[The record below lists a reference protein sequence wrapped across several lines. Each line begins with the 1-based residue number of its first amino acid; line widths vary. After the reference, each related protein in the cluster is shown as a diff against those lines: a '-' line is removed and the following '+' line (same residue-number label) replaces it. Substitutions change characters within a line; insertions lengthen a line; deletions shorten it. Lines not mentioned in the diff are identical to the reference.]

1 MSKLE
6 RWLTL
11 VANLS
16 VVAGIV
22 FLAAEMRQNTA
33 AIQAQTRDG
42 ITAKQMEYLSWR
54 ATSPEL
60 ATVLHKVDS
69 IGWGSLSGPE
79 SHQWRGHVAAQ
90 FREWE
95 NSQYQYEQGL
105 FNEEDYVARRERW
118 RAVLTDRPPS
128 ASWREFWEVARSDFA
143 PSFRA
148 EIDRI
153 VAEVEQAQ

>member
-33 AIQAQTRDG
+33 AIQAQTRDSV
-42 ITAKQMEYLSWR
+42 TEKQMTFAGW
-54 ATSPEL
+54 
-60 ATVLHKVDS
+60 
-69 IGWGSLSGPE
+69 IGTNP
-79 SHQWRGHVAAQ
+79 QVAAVYARGNAEGIDAFTDPGERTQ
-90 FREWE
+90 YILLAGGLIREWE
-95 NSQYQYEQGL
+95 NSHYQNQRGL
-105 FNEEDYVARRERW
+105 FASDEFEARSMRW
-118 RAVLTDRPPS
+118 RRAMAGQGFRDYWVLNS
-128 ASWREFWEVARSDFA
+128 EAFA

>member
-16 VVAGIV
+16 VVVGIV
-22 FLAAEMRQNTA
+22 FLAVQMRQNTE
-33 AIQAQTRDG
+33 AIQAQTRDAMTEKEMMFSEWIG
-42 ITAKQMEYLSWR
+42 TNPEAAAVFGRGTSLGMSGLDGPDAQMFR
-54 ATSPEL
+54 FL
-60 ATVLHKVDS
+60 APGNL
-69 IGWGSLSGPE
+69 
-79 SHQWRGHVAAQ
+79 
-90 FREWE
+90 REWE
-95 NSQYQYEQGL
+95 NSYYKYEQGL
-105 FNEEDYVARRERW
+105 FADAECQARATTWESVMQINAGYRELW
-118 RAVLTDRPPS
+118 ATN
-128 ASWREFWEVARSDFA
+128 REQVA

>member
-22 FLAAEMRQNTA
+22 FLAAEMRQNTE
-33 AIQAQTRDG
+33 AIQAQTRDSL
-42 ITAKQMEYLSWR
+42 TEKQMEFSGWVATNRDLADVFRRGQR
-54 ATSPEL
+54 AGYAAL
-60 ATVLHKVDS
+60 DS
-69 IGWGSLSGPE
+69 TEVTMFTLLVHGI
-79 SHQWRGHVAAQ
+79 

-95 NSQYQYEQGL
+95 NSFYQYERGL
-105 FNEEDYVARRERW
+105 FTPEEFQGRVERW
-118 RAVLTDRPPS
+118 RLSLDERGYRQYW
-128 ASWREFWEVARSDFA
+128 ASQRNVFS